1 MFVALSACLLAVL
14 AAVGSE
20 SRAETITIENG
31 GRVEF
36 SFSLRVRPGLP
47 WSKPFELE
55 PGQRYTVE
63 ASEPVVVSYWT
74 DQARFATLQPG
85 TWYRIDDPRNGPLR
99 PVTGAMRPPRA
110 EKVEPPASAPDS
122 GTASAGDDGVRKVR
136 LSAIADA
143 TYRQVVDDWRE
154 RIRQT
159 VAGASKYYEANFRV
173 RLELDEI
180 RAWEYRGLAD
190 DVQGRVKRVLQESP
204 GSSDLLIA
212 FVGLGD
218 YYKTDEKTFLT
229 GHLGSGFP
237 FGQHLLVT
245 GNDDFHVNRE
255 IAVLIHE
262 LAHAFGAFHVT
273 DRKSLMQPGYDD
285 APLREVLTSQLPLD
299 AVSMEIIGL
308 TREVD
313 FRSGVASLDAATQ
326 RRIKH
331 LAFWHRHSAEA
342 HAMSPIALGHA
353 YQFDRSVA
361 QAIAEATQSP
371 PSSPAD
377 NSFKAG
383 DRVEVTA
390 ETVPLMVEDVSL
402 AEIPRG
408 TTLDVQYVL
417 EDRLLVEWQPAYLK
431 GQIRA
436 DQLVARFADAPLRH
450 GQILWTA
457 EEAELL
463 HGSRVLSTLP
473 RGVRVMVQSSS
484 GDLVLVTVEK
494 QNLAQFMGAN
504 LLFEPCLQ
512 GWIDRTHVRP
522 ISSRT
527 TKKPDGNQ
535 VETARSPE

>member
-1 MFVALSACLLAVL
+1 
-14 AAVGSE
+14 
-20 SRAETITIENG
+20 
-31 GRVEF
+31 
-36 SFSLRVRPGLP
+36 
-47 WSKPFELE
+47 
-55 PGQRYTVE
+55 
-63 ASEPVVVSYWT
+63 
-74 DQARFATLQPG
+74 
-85 TWYRIDDPRNGPLR
+85 
-99 PVTGAMRPPRA
+99 MRPPSTERA
-110 EKVEPPASAPDS
+110 EPPAPTPGS
-122 GTASAGDDGVRKVR
+122 GTNSVASVGDDGVRKLR

-159 VAGASKYYEANFRV
+159 VAGASKYYEANIRV

-180 RAWEYRGLAD
+180 RAWDYRGLAD
-190 DVQGRVKRVLQESP
+190 DVQGRVKRVFQVSP

-218 YYKTDEKTFLT
+218 YYRTDEKTFLT

-273 DRKSLMQPGYDD
+273 DRQSLMQPGYDD
-285 APLREVLTSQLPLD
+285 APLRDVLTAQLPLD

-331 LAFWHRHSAEA
+331 LAFWHRHPAEA

-361 QAIAEATQSP
+361 QAIAEAAQSP
-371 PSSPAD
+371 SSSPAD
-377 NSFKAG
+377 DSLRAG

-390 ETVPLMVEDVSL
+390 ETVALTIEEVSL

-408 TTLDVQYVL
+408 ATLDVQHVL
-417 EDRLLVEWQPAYLK
+417 ADRLLVEWRPAYLK

-436 DQLVARFADAPLRH
+436 DQLVARFADAPLRN

-473 RGVRVMVQSSS
+473 RGVRVTVQSSG

-494 QNLAQFMGAN
+494 QKLAVFKGAN

-512 GWIDRTHVRP
+512 GWIDRNHVRP
-522 ISSRT
+522 LPTEAAKS
-527 TKKPDGNQ
+527 PDGLRAG
-535 VETARSPE
+535 TAQSQD